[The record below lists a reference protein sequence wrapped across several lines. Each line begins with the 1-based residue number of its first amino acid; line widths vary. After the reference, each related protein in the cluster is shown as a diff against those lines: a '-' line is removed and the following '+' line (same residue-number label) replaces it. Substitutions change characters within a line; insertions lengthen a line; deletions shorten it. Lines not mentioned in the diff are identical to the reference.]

1 VPRKGEFVAGNS
13 LTVGNCI
20 AAPGTIA
27 YGTFEGV
34 PLPTGGFDE
43 LPVVIVSGKRDGP
56 TLWLTANIHGD
67 EVAGIPVLH
76 RLLLDDLSARLRG
89 TLVVMPSLNLAGL
102 RTRKRH
108 PYYDDRDPNRTFPG
122 RRRND
127 DPSREPTVFE
137 RLTARLFDAMK
148 GSADYYIDLHCA
160 SILSIPFSIRDRVLY
175 KQESDRPAA
184 EALSKKLDEM
194 VTAFGFGAVAEY
206 SAPQYV
212 AKELHRSTTG
222 SALQELSVP
231 AFTVEL
237 GGHTIASE
245 PNVAAAVIGLR
256 NVMRWASMLDGPS
269 ETMPVLPMPPDGR
282 VRRRDDGPYPSHA
295 GILDYKAAPGDHIL
309 AGGVV
314 AEIRDL
320 WGRPVGDG
328 VVRAAADSWII
339 GLEDGILAYPGAAIA
354 HIGLVDD
361 GPLVEAWPP

>member
-1 VPRKGEFVAGNS
+1 VAS
-13 LTVGNCI
+13 KALTVGTCI
-20 AAPGTIA
+20 ATPGTTT

-34 PLPTGGFDE
+34 PLPSGGFE
-43 LPVVIVSGKRDGP
+43 QLAVVIVSGKRDGP

-76 RLLLDDLSARLRG
+76 RLLHEDLSERLRG
-89 TLVVMPSLNLAGL
+89 TLVVMPSLNPAGL

-122 RRRND
+122 WRRTD
-127 DPSREPTVFE
+127 GAPREPTVFE

-160 SILSIPFSIRDRVLY
+160 SMLSIPFSIRDRVLY
-175 KQESDRPAA
+175 RLESELPAA
-184 EALSKKLDEM
+184 RELSRTLDEM
-194 VTAFGFGAVAEY
+194 VAAFGFGAVAEY
-206 SAPQYV
+206 AAPQYV
-212 AKELHRSTTG
+212 AKELNRSTTG
-222 SALQELSVP
+222 AALQELRVP

-237 GGHTIASE
+237 GGHTIATES
-245 PNVAAAVIGLR
+245 NVAAAVIGLR
-256 NVMRWASMLDGPS
+256 NVMRWAGMLDDPA
-269 ETMPVLPMPPDGR
+269 EAMPALPMPPDGR

-295 GILDYKAAPGDHIL
+295 GILDYKAAPGDHVP

-320 WGRPVGDG
+320 WGRPLGDG
-328 VVRAAADSWII
+328 AVRAVADSWII

-354 HIGLVDD
+354 HLGLVDD
-361 GPLVEAWPP
+361 GPLVEPWPP